1 MNEHEKENTLRGVKS
16 PPAAKPSAHRLRRP
30 AKPREGQDEEQLGQ
44 RGLPAHGRPRAP
56 AGPLARAGPACPS
69 AACPSLL
76 PRRPSFPGCSSSTAL
91 MSGRLASPS
100 VDGTQMHH
108 ICLCTAL
115 QYARMDAII
124 DEFNQKLTRLS
135 SHACRTVR
143 MPPNLQLT
151 CLLPFSLVL
160 VSPYTTCFLSLPL
173 SLSPLLSSLPSRPL
187 FPFRSLYFFSLALSR
202 LAETQINNVSAIRG
216 EGVKTKQKDK

>member
-1 MNEHEKENTLRGVKS
+1 MNMKKKILFAASS
-16 PPAAKPSAHRLRRP
+16 PP
-30 AKPREGQDEEQLGQ
+30 
-44 RGLPAHGRPRAP
+44 RPRCRARIACGVRRSLVKVKTKSNLGSAACQPTGGRERPPGPWLAP
-56 AGPLARAGPACPS
+56 VPL
-69 AACPSLL
+69 ACPSLL